1 MIRHS
6 VLVVDDD
13 LDIRSALIDVLED
26 HGFEAEG
33 AINGRDALDKLQ
45 AAGEKK
51 PCLIVLDLMMPVM
64 DGIAFRAEQLNTPE
78 LATIPVVVVSAY
90 REIADQ
96 AILKITDFLRK
107 PLNIDDL
114 IAAVR
119 RYCDP
124 PTTPMPSPA

>member
-1 MIRHS
+1 MIKHS

-26 HGFEAEG
+26 HGFEAKG

-45 AAGEKK
+45 AAGEEK

-64 DGIAFRAEQLNTPE
+64 DGIAFRAEQLRRPE

-96 AILKITDFLRK
+96 AMMKITDFLRK

-124 PTTPMPSPA
+124 PDTPMPYPA

>member
-1 MIRHS
+1 MIKHS
-6 VLVVDDD
+6 VLVVVDDV
-13 LDIRSALIDVLED
+13 DIRSALIDVLMD
-26 HGFEAEG
+26 NGFEASG